1 MRDQIRGSARARAQC
16 RRVVAAAQREE
27 ADARGGRI
35 EGDGGRR
42 TSSAPAAHEPPF
54 FFLSFFV
61 FFCPVPINQ
70 APGRLATSLCPCAHG
85 RASHNP
91 ASDAL

>member
-1 MRDQIRGSARARAQC
+1 MRAGAGSRATGAGV
-16 RRVVAAAQREE
+16 RRRHP
-27 ADARGGRI
+27 RL
-35 EGDGGRR
+35 
-42 TSSAPAAHEPPF
+42 TSPRFS
-54 FFLSFFV
+54 FFLFLF